1 MHCTTTFHQC
11 ALRSSFNIIYS
22 LPPLS
27 FSNQCN
33 PLALVKL
40 SLSKASYLLAIYICH
55 NQPFSCSFQYQKA
68 SCPFEIGAILEGAT
82 YSLTRKKCTFLAR
95 LIATILPSLSLPLYT
110 SPNPPCPILFD
121 GEKLPVPLLSS
132 SIVNII
138 APVGF
143 CCKLFLDE

>member
-1 MHCTTTFHQC
+1 MHCQQ
-11 ALRSSFNIIYS
+11 LSINVPSFNIIYS
-22 LPPLS
+22 LSPLS

-33 PLALVKL
+33 PMVLVKL
-40 SLSKASYLLAIYICH
+40 SLSKASYLLAFTFATI
-55 NQPFSCSFQYQKA
+55 NLFSCSFQYQKA
-68 SCPFEIGAILEGAT
+68 SCPFDIGAILEGAT
-82 YSLTRKKCTFLAR
+82 YSRLMRKKCTFLAR

-143 CCKLFLDE
+143 CCKLLLDE